1 MSILLY
7 LQQFVVWFTAFI
19 GVASFIVPQT
29 IQNFVD
35 LHPRGPRGMTET
47 RAVFG
52 GVMMGLG
59 LAALLFG
66 TREVYRT
73 LGFMYLGTAISRFVS
88 MFIDRSFNTNNLFSL
103 ALEALL
109 GIVLVL

>member
-1 MSILLY
+1 MTLLVW

-19 GVASFIVPQT
+19 GVASFIVPRT

-35 LHPRGPRGMTET
+35 LHPDGARGMTET

-59 LAALLFG
+59 GAALLFG
-66 TREVYRT
+66 THEVYMM
-73 LGFMYLGTAISRFVS
+73 LGFMYLGTAIARLVA
-88 MFIDRSFNTNNLFSL
+88 MVVDRSFSQNNFFSL
-103 ALEALL
+103 FLEALL
-109 GIVLVL
+109 GIILVL